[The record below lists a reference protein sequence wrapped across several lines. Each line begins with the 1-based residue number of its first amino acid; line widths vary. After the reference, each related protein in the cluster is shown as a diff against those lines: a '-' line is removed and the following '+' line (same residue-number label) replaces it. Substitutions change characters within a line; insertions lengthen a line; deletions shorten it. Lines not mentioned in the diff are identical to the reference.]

1 MSLHLNRSQ
10 DLGVYSLICTD
21 AYVCEEDTHWTQK
34 SGDGGTDN
42 FSQLTTVGDW
52 KRNRDIS
59 KSYHVH
65 CSGIH
70 IHIDAWTAI
79 LHVCVQ
85 IHIEWTELVPEKERL
100 ENY

>member
-1 MSLHLNRSQ
+1 MSLHANRSQ

-52 KRNRDIS
+52 KRNLLQS
-59 KSYHVH
+59 FCMHTYV
-65 CSGIH
+65 
-70 IHIDAWTAI
+70 HID
-79 LHVCVQ
+79 
-85 IHIEWTELVPEKERL
+85 IHTHTCAQTNSFFFL
-100 ENY
+100 

>member
-1 MSLHLNRSQ
+1 MQTVVKIL
-10 DLGVYSLICTD
+10 VYIVLFVQMPMCVKKIHTGPRK
-21 AYVCEEDTHWTQK
+21 V
-34 SGDGGTDN
+34 GTDN